1 VKHLQNILSFLKQ
14 FLPISSKGDRSD
26 LSNDTLTKGIAR
38 EGHTEEEAL
47 ADWKNFIRNKL
58 HVSKD
63 LGHPDYLTVNQLEGL
78 MPYQHKLELSTE
90 EENYIN
96 ESQGFRK
103 FEEEQ
108 EKRRKRFFIWFF
120 WGGVILIFL
129 AWMLGLYQGRLAKDE
144 LAGQEQIIDRI
155 YFYADNFV
163 LSVKKDSTG
172 HYKYGFVDKK
182 GEIRIDYNYDEAN
195 HFDDYGYARVKVNGN
210 LYLIDTLGNHYP
222 LAESIKTLTSTT
234 LALSLNEQ
242 LLDKLPP
249 EILKNPQLKIL
260 YLRGNRL
267 KNLPDELMLH
277 QSLLVLDLGYNE
289 LLEAP
294 DVLTYMPHIKIL
306 DLENN
311 NLDSFDIPL
320 TDISELETLDLSFN
334 TIGTVPAEIRRLQRL
349 IHLDISYNNLYDLD
363 AAITKIPTLQKLNLY
378 QNSLD
383 TIPEE
388 LLTRTT
394 LMLNIGGNRM
404 RSQRDQTLV
413 QNKRKRKNN
422 SKKGRAKGASNLNYS
437 SVTKKARILTDESE
451 VSSNDSLSKRPN
463 PYGLFM
469 GDVSQNAYKGLD
481 CNGVF
486 QTKKRTKSFVA
497 LLTNSITLSSS
508 VDNRWDIRFFSNKT
522 TTFAIISYTD
532 PTLQLKKD
540 EKIVFA
546 TKAGERYEGVLTKNG
561 QPKQQKNGMVYITSI
576 QLDKDALN
584 WLSVNM
590 ISHLVYCDSEGA
602 PKANISMNR
611 KTRDKFTSYL
621 SCFSNNVLF
630 GKDQGGRD
638 PYEGIDCTDFLAK
651 PNLSK
656 TYVLIKKNKYSYMLT
671 MKTPPLQKFRAS
683 LYYKDVL
690 DPKTGE
696 TDLKDTEIQF
706 MTEDSTFIGG
716 RIESIEAV
724 NFAGNDLFKMDMI
737 LADTALFIMGEQ
749 HLTTVNI
756 SYKEAIKTY
765 IRHIPS
771 KFARQAQL
779 AAHCLCRK
787 REEKVKRIN
796 SQR

>member
-1 VKHLQNILSFLKQ
+1 
-14 FLPISSKGDRSD
+14 
-26 LSNDTLTKGIAR
+26 
-38 EGHTEEEAL
+38 
-47 ADWKNFIRNKL
+47 
-58 HVSKD
+58 
-63 LGHPDYLTVNQLEGL
+63 
-78 MPYQHKLELSTE
+78 M
-90 EENYIN
+90 
-96 ESQGFRK
+96 
-103 FEEEQ
+103 
-108 EKRRKRFFIWFF
+108 KRFFIFILLMSF
-120 WGGVILIFL
+120 VLAQEFPPLPSGYWGYLTENSNPVENLLVIVKDSTGQVGV
-129 AWMLGLYQGRLAKDE
+129 ANSETNSEGLYSLEVLWDNLNTPEDE
-144 LAGQEQIIDRI
+144 GVRDGETI

-413 QNKRKRKNN
+413 QNKRKRKPIQ
-422 SKKGRAKGASNLNYS
+422 S
-437 SVTKKARILTDESE
+437 IL
-451 VSSNDSLSKRPN
+451 
-463 PYGLFM
+463 
-469 GDVSQNAYKGLD
+469 
-481 CNGVF
+481 
-486 QTKKRTKSFVA
+486 
-497 LLTNSITLSSS
+497 I
-508 VDNRWDIRFFSNKT
+508 
-522 TTFAIISYTD
+522 
-532 PTLQLKKD
+532 
-540 EKIVFA
+540 
-546 TKAGERYEGVLTKNG
+546 
-561 QPKQQKNGMVYITSI
+561 
-576 QLDKDALN
+576 
-584 WLSVNM
+584 
-590 ISHLVYCDSEGA
+590 
-602 PKANISMNR
+602 
-611 KTRDKFTSYL
+611 
-621 SCFSNNVLF
+621 
-630 GKDQGGRD
+630 
-638 PYEGIDCTDFLAK
+638 
-651 PNLSK
+651 
-656 TYVLIKKNKYSYMLT
+656 
-671 MKTPPLQKFRAS
+671 
-683 LYYKDVL
+683 
-690 DPKTGE
+690 
-696 TDLKDTEIQF
+696 
-706 MTEDSTFIGG
+706 
-716 RIESIEAV
+716 
-724 NFAGNDLFKMDMI
+724 
-737 LADTALFIMGEQ
+737 
-749 HLTTVNI
+749 
-756 SYKEAIKTY
+756 
-765 IRHIPS
+765 
-771 KFARQAQL
+771 
-779 AAHCLCRK
+779 
-787 REEKVKRIN
+787 
-796 SQR
+796 